1 MRYGARKETY
11 TKGFTRK
18 LDAHEAKAEIY
29 AQAMLCGEFER
40 NRIKW
45 AAELVK
51 IARLQK
57 EIDQTIKTNHSP
69 REGKYLSI

>member
-18 LDAHEAKAEIY
+18 ADLY
-29 AQAMLCGEFER
+29 AQAMLCGDFER

>member
-18 LDAHEAKAEIY
+18 AGCAEAKADLY
-29 AQAMLCGEFER
+29 AQAMLCGDFER

-57 EIDQTIKTNHSP
+57 EIDLTIKTNHSP

>member
-1 MRYGARKETY
+1 MGRGKKRIPKDLQE
-11 TKGFTRK
+11 K
-18 LDAHEAKAEIY
+18 LNVHEAKAEIY
-29 AQAMLCGEFER
+29 AQAMLCGDFER

-51 IARLQK
+51 IARLQN
-57 EIDQTIKTNHSP
+57 EIDQTIKVNHNP

>member
-1 MRYGARKETY
+1 MMGNGRKRIP
-11 TKGFTRK
+11 KDLQDRI
-18 LDAHEAKAEIY
+18 DQHERRAEIY
-29 AQAMLCGEFER
+29 AEAMMNEDFEE

-57 EIDQTIKTNHSP
+57 EIDKMVKVKKNPIDGN
-69 REGKYLSI
+69 YISI